1 MATGNSPAP
10 GLAGDLRPAPDGR
23 AARRLAQAQHQ
34 VIAARQLLALGYT
47 EAAIRHR
54 VATGRLW
61 PLMRGV
67 YAVGPPRGTGE
78 QRWMAAVL
86 AAGPG
91 AALSHRSAAALW
103 GIGTEVPGRIDLS
116 VRRRCRVRRV
126 GLRARSR
133 PTLAA
138 EEIVERQ
145 GIPLTSI
152 VQTLVDLAT
161 ELPEGRLERAINEAD
176 KHDRVDPEALRAVLD
191 RRRGEPGIKRLAALL
206 DKRTFRLSDQEL
218 ERLFRPIAAAGGVPV
233 ELTKAWVNDF
243 EVDFYWP
250 RLGLVVETDGL
261 RYHRTPAEQARD
273 RLRDQTHTAAGL
285 TQLRF
290 THYQVKYEAGHVRA
304 ILSRTATRLS
314 G

>member
-1 MATGNSPAP
+1 MASGNSTARDHPT
-10 GLAGDLRPAPDGR
+10 PDGQE
-23 AARRLAQAQHQ
+23 ARRLARAQHQ
-34 VIAARQLLALGYT
+34 TIAARQLHALGYT
-47 EAAIRHR
+47 ERAVRHR
-54 VATGRLW
+54 VASGRLW
-61 PLMRGV
+61 PLMRGI
-67 YAVGPPRGTGE
+67 YAVGPPRETDE

-86 AAGPG
+86 VGGQG

-103 GIGTEVPGRIDLS
+103 GIGTELLERTDLS
-116 VRRRCRVRRV
+116 VRRRCNVRRV

-133 PTLAA
+133 PSLAA
-138 EEIVERQ
+138 DDIVERR

-161 ELPEGRLERAINEAD
+161 ELSDKHLERAVNEAD
-176 KHDRVDPEALRAVLD
+176 KRDLIDPEALRAALSE
-191 RRRGEPGIKRLAALL
+191 RPGEPGVRRLAALL

-218 ERLFRPIAAAGGVPV
+218 ERLFRPIAVAAGFPV
-233 ELTKAWVNDF
+233 ELTKAWVNGF

-285 TQLRF
+285 AQLRF
-290 THYQVKYEAGHVRA
+290 THYQVKYETGYVRG
-304 ILSRTATRLS
+304 ILARTAARLPA
-314 G
+314 